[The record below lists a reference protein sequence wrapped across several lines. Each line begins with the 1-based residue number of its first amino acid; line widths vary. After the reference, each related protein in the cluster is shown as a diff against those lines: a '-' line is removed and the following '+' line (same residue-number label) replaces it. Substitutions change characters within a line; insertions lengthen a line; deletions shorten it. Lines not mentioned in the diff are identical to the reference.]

1 MEGGQKVINFS
12 IGPINYNPHFKIFLI
27 CNLPNPHYQPE
38 TLTKVTLINFTITPE
53 AAKDQML
60 SILSKEEDEALEN
73 EKIRLMGENADNK
86 KKMAYVEKV
95 ILDLMSKT

>member
-1 MEGGQKVINFS
+1 
-12 IGPINYNPHFKIFLI
+12 
-27 CNLPNPHYQPE
+27 
-38 TLTKVTLINFTITPE
+38 LTKVTLINFTITPE